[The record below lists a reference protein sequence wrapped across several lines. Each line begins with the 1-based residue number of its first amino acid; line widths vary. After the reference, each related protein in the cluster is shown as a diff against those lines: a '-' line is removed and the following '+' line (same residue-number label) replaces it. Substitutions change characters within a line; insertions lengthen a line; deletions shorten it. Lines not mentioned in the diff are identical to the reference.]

1 MIFIQDR
8 FQHNTKLEDSIFS
21 IVEDKNKNEINIK
34 PLADFDWDKAFLFEP
49 YTTQGSIDKQ
59 LGIHFKDP
67 SNMDMRDDIYLM
79 IFLNE
84 GKVIQYA
91 EIKRQYADF
100 FIGSKEYLTPSDAT
114 IKIKRY

>member
-1 MIFIQDR
+1 MIG
-8 FQHNTKLEDSIFS
+8 TKLS
-21 IVEDKNKNEINIK
+21 
-34 PLADFDWDKAFLFEP
+34 LFEP
-49 YTTQGSIDKQ
+49 YTTQGSVDKQ
-59 LGIHFKDP
+59 LGIHFKGP

-84 GKVIQYA
+84 GKVVQYA